1 MAYLELPNGKYLK
14 VPEGMS
20 PDQAYDAAIAKF
32 PDLLA
37 EAPKAKKGIGAAL
50 GRGAESFLGA
60 GQTTLES
67 MFGANDAA
75 KRGLEREAAL
85 GQKYEEQIGLDKLKE
100 AYEKKGITGAGGELL
115 RQVPLAIAEQ
125 APNIA
130 ATLGS
135 AKIGAMG
142 GSAFGPVGTAVGA
155 GLGALAPSA
164 LQLFGSNVQRQASE
178 QQQTGQPV
186 DINVGKAL
194 GATAIQAPLDVA
206 STFIPF
212 GGKIAGKVFGK
223 EVEQLLS
230 RGGTEAAEKLA
241 QKSLARTLGEGVAI
255 GAAAEIPTEIGQQML
270 ERYQAGLPLTTKD
283 ALQEY
288 GQTAYQAGLLSPLGG
303 VGRLSDRSGA
313 RAQVEEKK
321 QEDRRATLEQER
333 IAKEQADMEREAYA
347 KEFYSGA
354 EGKAEIAQRTAE
366 YEQQVSDL
374 RQVLKQK
381 DLSKE
386 DKQTAKQQL
395 EELGKAHNEYLQST
409 GVTGQVG
416 ETTAPLTLEQRL
428 QVLKD
433 QRTQATEEAR
443 AGLTLGEAAP
453 QASAL
458 PNAPSTLTLRER
470 ETTELSQLEAQKDAA
485 TDPVQKRELEV
496 AIARLKE
503 QPSEYDAFVRQTG
516 LIEKQVDTVQQQL
529 QEALKT
535 NDFKAAKALS
545 DQLEPLRLS
554 LAEAEKQREAL
565 PKEKETSAQELA
577 ALDREIKKQQGALQ
591 KYSGETFDKAKFDAA
606 LDALEKATARR
617 EVLQEPPA
625 PMEQQGLAF
634 EPTKEEKAYEKRQ
647 AGLEKAFG
655 ETDKYLLDKV
665 FDAIGASAE
674 DRGLPETPTEQKLDP
689 RIRIKRALEKQRLA
703 HDNLADAIDDIRA
716 NAESPM
722 RFTLVPSAKARYI
735 KSVLAEVD
743 GIREE
748 AKQKPLT
755 NDEKLKLAYDVKDAV
770 DNLVANKNASVLLRN
785 ADVAGKLELKGATT
799 GEERAAVS
807 KLTSQFNKEQ
817 RAKPL
822 EEQQS
827 QFEKQLGQVK
837 AKYTKGE
844 SKYRKPEEFML
855 RKERDP
861 AQMLRTEE
869 AKAKPN
875 MEVVKA
881 LTNEIKAR
889 KKEDD
894 RIAAEKAKQ
903 EEIDMER
910 YAPSGVNPDQFN
922 LFDEKDLASTA
933 TVRATPQN
941 FMRFVGIQSN
951 KLKQSIAAAQR
962 ALEAAK
968 PRGTSAQKDRFE
980 AEARQAKTGPLVERL
995 VNRLEDSF
1003 SETKNKLRERSAKL
1017 REIFGK
1023 PLEYQLLFDI
1033 AETNRKIAE
1042 YTEVANAEK
1051 GKFKAGYLKYVNEL
1065 KDNVAKAEEYVER
1078 VQKWDSEL
1086 FTQEVENN
1094 KRSVQMTRKVLKEAL
1109 AEDKITNDQSNRL
1122 TAKVDAAE
1130 AKAQADIEKR
1140 VVANR
1145 KAEQAAL
1152 ELKESLPFIRRE
1164 VVGSNV
1170 KAKGTGEPVSRKKTT
1185 AVTFLGSKD
1194 KKTGK
1199 EITPITYP
1207 ITPKTAEEKR
1217 IESQQRAREGAAERA
1232 ADKKAIA
1239 ERLEKGLS
1247 GELANA
1253 KERLVTLETK
1263 LKAVEKD
1270 IEASQNKR
1278 ATPAESERRKKMAAL
1293 QKQLK
1298 DAVTE
1303 LKEKGVAAERGAET
1317 IGAQPGRT
1325 ERAKPLKTGVKKVD
1339 VTKQGMK
1346 IVRDLEQEARDVGVS
1361 REDYEFVEQGLGFG
1375 FKARDE
1381 KTQGVGVSQ
1390 ADVKKELGKVK
1401 VPKGLDIIV
1410 IDKINPQFA
1419 ELIRARGYNP
1429 DTIRGAVMSSGKVM
1443 IVAGNHADIKDVKA
1457 TIAHELIGHVGVE
1470 GLLGEAGMKALAKKI
1485 QKDENSVFELAKKLN
1500 VFDDVLGAYSA
1511 ARRYMSEEDAVA
1523 QAVRELI
1530 AHVEETSPNRSF
1542 LEKANAF
1549 IKAMVG
1555 AVRAGLRKMGLDL
1568 DISTSDIY
1576 KLLRDARANF
1586 KDMAPGAHVSK
1597 DGNIVFS
1604 GKPAVANAGFENA
1617 LEYTKGIVAEQKRLK
1632 DRILGEASG
1641 LIVETKYFD
1650 SVAPVTKALESIK
1663 DSLKATQVMHY
1674 IRKHGQRMAI
1684 TSEVATNGPMDI
1696 VAKKRADGQTEYM
1709 LESKEGANMVQMAEA
1724 LREADV
1730 GNIEATTRV
1739 FTLWMAAQ
1747 RAKVVGLAKL
1757 NFGGKVTQKML
1768 DEVEASVKA
1777 SPATNDAFKKA
1788 ASIYAEYNKGLINFA
1803 VKTGALSKDLGA
1815 TLNKD
1820 ANYVPFYR
1828 QSDKGEV
1835 LLDIGGAPPIK
1846 IGNLADQPYL
1856 HELIGGDQPI
1866 FDIFTGAMQNTTML
1880 TDMALRNM
1888 ATKSVANTLGDL
1900 GLLKVGEKE
1909 TGKGIHPGPGPTG
1922 VNIIRFKSDGKD
1934 YWAEVNSEAAGVP
1947 SELLV
1952 RGMEGVN
1959 TSLPQAVK
1967 MMNAPAR
1974 LLRQMVTRNP
1984 AYVLRQLIRDPMM
1997 ATTTAGLDVGAALGA
2012 FKQMGKMT
2020 FGVDDGET
2028 LLRRRGTLGG
2038 QVLTGTAEDKVG
2050 ILKGILA
2057 GKKGWDYRMAQLDQ
2071 LAIKADAST
2080 RVIMYNNF
2088 IKQGLSEMEADLAT
2102 MEAMN
2107 FSKRGIS
2114 PSLFMLSTMVPF
2126 MNAQMQGLSVLY
2138 KAFTGKMPFNEKL
2151 KVKQKLIQ
2159 RGLMM
2164 FGFTMLY
2171 ASMMQDDEAYQ
2182 NANDDEKYGN
2192 WFVPN
2197 PFGEEHIKVPIPF
2210 EIGLLFKAIPEAIV
2224 NTAFGD
2230 EKARDT
2236 MSAIGK
2242 MAWNSVPISGPQGIK
2257 PALEVAINHSF
2268 FTGREIE
2275 SARLQRYEPGERYT
2289 ERTSEIAKM
2298 VGGALNISPTKI
2310 EYLIR
2315 GYTGSLPLAVASL
2328 ANPVLRSGETGEQPD
2343 TRGILSSETPLI
2355 GSFFQA
2361 KDASGL
2367 VNKAYKD
2374 MEEVVQSKETYKKMV
2389 EEGRDAEADAYMDAN
2404 ADMIAMGTLAGK
2416 FRKQM
2421 GDLTKQERAIRADG
2435 GLSGAEK
2442 REALDEIKQ
2451 MKIELAKEFSSARE

>member
-50 GRGAESFLGA
+50 GRGTESFLGA

-333 IAKEQADMEREAYA
+333 IAKEQADMEKEALA
-347 KEFYSGA
+347 LGAAQQETIGPKE
-354 EGKAEIAQRTAE
+354 EP
-366 YEQQVSDL
+366 
-374 RQVLKQK
+374 
-381 DLSKE
+381 SKGI
-386 DKQTAKQQL
+386 Q
-395 EELGKAHNEYLQST
+395 
-409 GVTGQVG
+409 GVTGSLFG
-416 ETTAPLTLEQRL
+416 EVAPE
-428 QVLKD
+428 
-433 QRTQATEEAR
+433 
-443 AGLTLGEAAP
+443 
-453 QASAL
+453 ASAL
-458 PNAPSTLTLRER
+458 PSAASTLTVSERER
-470 ETTELSQLEAQKDAA
+470 QAEQQQATQETERGSLLKQADLFDKQLLD
-485 TDPVQKRELEV
+485 
-496 AIARLKE
+496 
-503 QPSEYDAFVRQTG
+503 
-516 LIEKQVDTVQQQL
+516 IEKQRDAAA
-529 QEALKT
+529 EKG
-535 NDFKAAKALS
+535 DFK
-545 DQLEPLRLS
+545 
-554 LAEAEKQREAL
+554 
-565 PKEKETSAQELA
+565 
-577 ALDREIKKQQGALQ
+577 
-591 KYSGETFDKAKFDAA
+591 TFGA
-606 LDALEKATARR
+606 LDAQARALEESIGKVNSALKEMPANLSPEMEMAKLRGEQKNLIKQLQGMTGPSYDAKKAAVVTTKLAELDKKIESVAPAASQMDLFEPAKMQAEQNASVAKQKDDRTQEQADLFAQVQPEGKK
-617 EVLQEPPA
+617 EVLNQEA
-625 PMEQQGLAF
+625 INRYQQGLQDLEEAYASGAD
-634 EPTKEEKAYEKRQ
+634 ERIVNRLIDELQRVGQQKEEATANV
-647 AGLEKAFG
+647 AGVKS
-655 ETDKYLLDKV
+655 
-665 FDAIGASAE
+665 GA
-674 DRGLPETPTEQKLDP
+674 EQEQESV
-689 RIRIKRALEKQRLA
+689 RIERIKRAV
-703 HDNLADAIDDIRA
+703 
-716 NAESPM
+716 AE
-722 RFTLVPSAKARYI
+722 
-735 KSVLAEVD
+735 
-743 GIREE
+743 EE
-748 AKQKPLT
+748 AKLSQATTQEDVAVVRADVAALKSRLTKAQIDRATGRPEKAKEFALEDQQEAFRNAVENVRTILSGEYFNSFNPDVASSLKSGIEADIRKAGADYTEAALRELNAERRLAGSIQRSGERIGGQAALT
-755 NDEKLKLAYDVKDAV
+755 NDEALKVASAIKERFDFLAKDPTYLAEKV
-770 DNLVANKNASVLLRN
+770 RDKNLPIFEQA
-785 ADVAGKLELKGATT
+785 LERIKDQVRKGP
-799 GEERAAVS
+799 S
-807 KLTSQFNKEQ
+807 K
-817 RAKPL
+817 
-822 EEQQS
+822 
-827 QFEKQLGQVK
+827 
-837 AKYTKGE
+837 
-844 SKYRKPEEFML
+844 L
-855 RKERDP
+855 RKETP
-861 AQMLRTEE
+861 LLRQQFGKPEKEE
-869 AKAKPN
+869 APKGVSKVEKVN
-875 MEVVKA
+875 GEYVVKEQA
-881 LTNEIKAR
+881 PLTPREKEAG
-889 KKEDD
+889 KKVDVSN
-894 RIAAEKAKQ
+894 I
-903 EEIDMER
+903 
-910 YAPSGVNPDQFN
+910 NPDQRE
-922 LFDEKDLASTA
+922 LFGEKELEPVA

-941 FMRFVGIQSN
+941 FQRFVGIQAN
-951 KLKQSIAAAQR
+951 KFKQAKEAAERAIAQAKERADKAKERADAVATETAQDLIKQIAEQRAFVQDVLRKDVLISDLRGQATRLWQERGRLVKEFKSASKENKKIIQNAIKEIDDTADARTAEIDALHAKANAFKKVSLEREQALLDRLEKAYEKTPKAKSKQAIVAARAEIGKTEAAIDASLKKQIKEKRVAEQQ
-962 ALEAAK
+962 ALEA
-968 PRGTSAQKDRFE
+968 
-980 AEARQAKTGPLVERL
+980 
-995 VNRLEDSF
+995 
-1003 SETKNKLRERSAKL
+1003 
-1017 REIFGK
+1017 
-1023 PLEYQLLFDI
+1023 
-1033 AETNRKIAE
+1033 
-1042 YTEVANAEK
+1042 
-1051 GKFKAGYLKYVNEL
+1051 
-1065 KDNVAKAEEYVER
+1065 
-1078 VQKWDSEL
+1078 
-1086 FTQEVENN
+1086 
-1094 KRSVQMTRKVLKEAL
+1094 KEAL
-1109 AEDKITNDQSNRL
+1109 PSTRQEIVETRA
-1122 TAKVDAAE
+1122 
-1130 AKAQADIEKR
+1130 
-1140 VVANR
+1140 
-1145 KAEQAAL
+1145 
-1152 ELKESLPFIRRE
+1152 
-1164 VVGSNV
+1164 
-1170 KAKGTGEPVSRKKTT
+1170 KAKGTGEDIRQRK
-1185 AVTFLGSKD
+1185 
-1194 KKTGK
+1194 
-1199 EITPITYP
+1199 ITRTE
-1207 ITPKTAEEKR
+1207 PKTPE
-1217 IESQQRAREGAAERA
+1217 QQREDAKARAAAGAAERK
-1232 ADKKAIA
+1232 ADKEAIKA
-1239 ERLEKGLS
+1239 RLGTNQIVESK
-1247 GELANA
+1247 EL
-1253 KERLVTLETK
+1253 T
-1263 LKAVEKD
+1263 AVLD
-1270 IEASQNKR
+1270 RQA
-1278 ATPAESERRKKMAAL
+1278 
-1293 QKQLK
+1293 
-1298 DAVTE
+1298 
-1303 LKEKGVAAERGAET
+1303 GRGAET
-1317 IGAQPGRT
+1317 IAAKPGRV
-1325 ERAKPLKTGVKKVD
+1325 ERKKPLKTGVKKVD

-1410 IDKINPQFA
+1410 IDKINPQLA

-1617 LEYTKGIVAEQKRLK
+1617 LEYTKGIVAEQKSLK

-1777 SPATNDAFKKA
+1777 NPATNDAFKKA

-2451 MKIELAKEFSSARE
+2451 MKIDLAKMFSSARE